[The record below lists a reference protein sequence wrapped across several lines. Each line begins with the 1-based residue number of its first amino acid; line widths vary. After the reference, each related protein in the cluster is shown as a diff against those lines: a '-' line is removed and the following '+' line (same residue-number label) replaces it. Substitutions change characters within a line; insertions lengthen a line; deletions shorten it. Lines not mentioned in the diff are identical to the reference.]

1 MGDRPLRPDSSLPG
15 RPAGTLRPR
24 RGRRGLR
31 CQLSGHDRGAVLARL
46 ASACHLERSQGMD
59 GGHHLR
65 LRALPGIASA
75 TAHPGLFVEDSA
87 TTRVGTP
94 SGIESPWKL
103 PERRASVGRSRRE
116 GVVDIGEPERT
127 YTVEPLED
135 PVPREPLEPPDEA
148 PERAASRASGAGSPR
163 SILLPL
169 KCVAKT
175 AISDGNAEA
184 EESAGPTRPDPR
196 PAAAGAA
203 AVPVGAP
210 RRRLFALA
218 DEARLPPPLS
228 PHRAGAPGS
237 QWPPSCRHGFV
248 RSTGSAG
255 AGRTRPPLRSPPAR
269 CAWLPHFLAAARA

>member
-15 RPAGTLRPR
+15 RPSGALRPR

-103 PERRASVGRSRRE
+103 PERRASVDRSRRE
-116 GVVDIGEPERT
+116 GAVDIGEPERT

-135 PVPREPLEPPDEA
+135 PVPRELLEPPDEA

-218 DEARLPPPLS
+218 DEDDR
-228 PHRAGAPGS
+228 
-237 QWPPSCRHGFV
+237 
-248 RSTGSAG
+248 
-255 AGRTRPPLRSPPAR
+255 
-269 CAWLPHFLAAARA
+269 LAAAGRPHVGRPGRSALKGRRDPGIERHAAHHQRAP

>member
-1 MGDRPLRPDSSLPG
+1 M
-15 RPAGTLRPR
+15 
-24 RGRRGLR
+24 
-31 CQLSGHDRGAVLARL
+31 
-46 ASACHLERSQGMD
+46 
-59 GGHHLR
+59 
-65 LRALPGIASA
+65 
-75 TAHPGLFVEDSA
+75 
-87 TTRVGTP
+87 
-94 SGIESPWKL
+94 
-103 PERRASVGRSRRE
+103 
-116 GVVDIGEPERT
+116 DIGEPERA

-218 DEARLPPPLS
+218 DEARLPPPLRLIG
-228 PHRAGAPGS
+228 PAHRLSTAALLPTRLREEYGLGWSRAHAAALALAAGSLRLAA
-237 QWPPSCRHGFV
+237 
-248 RSTGSAG
+248 T
-255 AGRTRPPLRSPPAR
+255 PL
-269 CAWLPHFLAAARA
+269 FLAAARASPSAAGYAA